1 MVIDRKTTKRIEYY
15 LRNYQAIKMD
25 LENIREAR
33 DDVILS
39 SPPPSDGLPHGT
51 CVGNPTESK
60 AMNLAKMEENR
71 KWIDIIDDTL
81 LKFKGTG
88 KDTFIEMKYFNGYSV
103 QMISDR
109 LYIDR
114 ATVFN
119 WREDVLNYIC
129 FLGAAKKIISV
140 S

>member
-51 CVGNPTESK
+51 SVGNPTESK

-88 KDTFIEMKYFNGYSV
+88 KDNLMILRYFEGASP
-103 QMISDR
+103 SKTAR
-109 LYIDR
+109 KLYIDIR
-114 ATVFN
+114 TVFR
-119 WREDVLNYIC
+119 WQQDIIYYIA
-129 FLGAAKKIISV
+129 LLSVSKKLISV
-140 S
+140 